1 MSYLFKKNRNI
12 FLILKYIFI
21 SLFLVLF
28 YFGYDAYVGNKL
40 IYTVFTLANFFLF
53 FFIFRK
59 KSFFYEIFF
68 GILIFLGFW
77 FKLSVTLSI
86 TPFTVGQF
94 SEGVGLF
101 DHSPNS
107 FDEVLII
114 SFCGFLGFFIA
125 GYVRQYFFSYP
136 QKIIFK
142 NKNKIYEKFR
152 VHLWLLFL
160 LLSIIIFI
168 LNISFGIY
176 QKGLL
181 SSYEGNVIFINFL
194 KWFLL
199 LGLTS
204 LSSWLI
210 YNEIKTKKMSYFSYF
225 ISIFEIFLSSLSMIS
240 RGMIFNSG
248 SIYFGIYKFSKKV
261 NLNFGI
267 KKFLIFLFFIFAL
280 FYISVISVNHIRANF
295 FYIGQSFIEKKKL
308 NENKTQKV
316 INTTKSINISKQN
329 SELVYLAINRW
340 VGIDAVM
347 AINAKKEILGYDLIK
362 KAFQEEF
369 NRYEPS
375 FYEKNFNLK
384 NNIYET
390 ININSKGNTLTGII
404 GFSYYMGDKFIVFLS
419 LFVLSLFASLIEY
432 FSFKMTNKNLI
443 FSSLIGQI
451 IAFRFIHFG
460 YLPHQTYL
468 LFSAIFL
475 SILMIYILNKLVDIL
490 NKKYL

>member
-1 MSYLFKKNRNI
+1 M
-12 FLILKYIFI
+12 
-21 SLFLVLF
+21 
-28 YFGYDAYVGNKL
+28 
-40 IYTVFTLANFFLF
+40 
-53 FFIFRK
+53 
-59 KSFFYEIFF
+59 
-68 GILIFLGFW
+68 
-77 FKLSVTLSI
+77 
-86 TPFTVGQF
+86 
-94 SEGVGLF
+94 
-101 DHSPNS
+101 
-107 FDEVLII
+107 
-114 SFCGFLGFFIA
+114 
-125 GYVRQYFFSYP
+125 
-136 QKIIFK
+136 
-142 NKNKIYEKFR
+142 
-152 VHLWLLFL
+152 
-160 LLSIIIFI
+160 
-168 LNISFGIY
+168 
-176 QKGLL
+176 
-181 SSYEGNVIFINFL
+181 
-194 KWFLL
+194 
-199 LGLTS
+199 
-204 LSSWLI
+204 
-210 YNEIKTKKMSYFSYF
+210 
-225 ISIFEIFLSSLSMIS
+225 
-240 RGMIFNSG
+240 
-248 SIYFGIYKFSKKV
+248 
-261 NLNFGI
+261 
-267 KKFLIFLFFIFAL
+267 
-280 FYISVISVNHIRANF
+280 ISVNHIRANF
-295 FYIGQSFIEKKKL
+295 FYIGQSFIKKQL

-347 AINAKKEILGYDLIK
+347 AINAKKEILGYDLMK
-362 KAFQEEF
+362 KAFQEDF

>member
-1 MSYLFKKNRNI
+1 M
-12 FLILKYIFI
+12 
-21 SLFLVLF
+21 
-28 YFGYDAYVGNKL
+28 
-40 IYTVFTLANFFLF
+40 
-53 FFIFRK
+53 
-59 KSFFYEIFF
+59 
-68 GILIFLGFW
+68 
-77 FKLSVTLSI
+77 
-86 TPFTVGQF
+86 
-94 SEGVGLF
+94 
-101 DHSPNS
+101 
-107 FDEVLII
+107 
-114 SFCGFLGFFIA
+114 
-125 GYVRQYFFSYP
+125 
-136 QKIIFK
+136 
-142 NKNKIYEKFR
+142 
-152 VHLWLLFL
+152 WLLFL
-160 LLSIIIFI
+160 LLSIIILFKYFFWDLSARTLFI
-168 LNISFGIY
+168 TL
-176 QKGLL
+176 
-181 SSYEGNVIFINFL
+181 INFMFF

-280 FYISVISVNHIRANF
+280 FYIFVISVNHIRANF
-295 FYIGQSFIEKKKL
+295 FYIGQSFIEKQL

-347 AINAKKEILGYDLIK
+347 AINAKKEILGYDLMK
-362 KAFQEEF
+362 KAFQEDF

-390 ININSKGNTLTGII
+390 INTNSKGNTLTGII
-404 GFSYYMGDKFIVFLS
+404 GFSYYMGNKFIVFLS
-419 LFVLSLFASLIEY
+419 FFMLSLFASLIEY

-490 NKKYL
+490 NKKIFMKKKLNFWYYRTGWFLSHRIFIKKKIT